1 MTVVN
6 ITVDNDADFYRVF
19 SYQTIS
25 GQPIDMTGCSMW
37 MMLRRHAKDEAAVM
51 RLGTD
56 TGEIVLVDA
65 VNGLFSVRIMQADL
79 ERLGLGD
86 FDQSMIASIQNYKR
100 GIWSG
105 LFTNNPGPSRGTFV
119 PPPPSNGATR

>member
-6 ITVDNDADFYRVF
+6 ITVSNDADFNRVF
-19 SYQTIS
+19 QYQTVE
-25 GQPIDMTGCSMW
+25 GVPINLTGATLH

-65 VNGLFSVRIMQADL
+65 VNGRFTVRIAQADL

-86 FDQSMIASIQNYKR
+86 FDQSLILTSAAGKQSIWN
-100 GIWSG
+100 GT
-105 LFTNNPGPSRGTFV
+105 LTNNAGPSR
-119 PPPPSNGATR
+119 

>member
-6 ITVDNDADFYRVF
+6 ITVENDADFYRVF
-19 SYQTIS
+19 QYQTVS
-25 GQPIDMTGCSMW
+25 GVPINITGAVMW
-37 MMLRRHAKDEAAVM
+37 MMLRRHAKDEVAVL

-56 TGEIVLVDA
+56 TGEIMLVDP
-65 VNGLFSVRIMQADL
+65 VNGKFSVRIAQATL

-86 FDQSMIASIQNYKR
+86 FDQSLVADMATYRR

-105 LFTNNPGPSRGTFV
+105 VLTNNPGPSR
-119 PPPPSNGATR
+119 

>member
-19 SYQTIS
+19 SYQTVS
-25 GQPIDMTGCSMW
+25 GVPIDITGAAMW
-37 MMLRRHAKDEAAVM
+37 MMLRRHAKDATAEL

-56 TGEIVLVDA
+56 TGEIVIIDP

-86 FDQSMIASIQNYKR
+86 YDQSMIASIDDYKR
-100 GIWSG
+100 NIWSG
-105 LFTNNPGPSRGTFV
+105 SFTNNPGASR
-119 PPPPSNGATR
+119 